1 MDGRK
6 EELGAALAENM
17 QKWTTISENGCG
29 EPFCEDGKVMN
40 TIRGRIIA
48 LKKRCE
54 SELQKGGYPPEYNEE
69 TPQEVKNTYMV
80 NPSQIKRRAK
90 KVLRSYEENEDYLW
104 LKKKAEGYTDDQLRA
119 AGLEYILH
127 YPEALRFFIEKNLY
141 VDMRRHVLN
150 PERYIA
156 SFKKGRERAEA
167 LPAPGAGRRK
177 QGMKLVSPQKE
188 PLPEPDRPYLS
199 VRFNNEAPGQDKAQE
214 KEKDA
219 VPQKK
224 AVSPAGKKRTAAGTE
239 KKQPVKTE
247 KDAVQNKKEKR
258 RAGRQSLPEGQM
270 SMFDMG
276 FAAV

>member
-6 EELGAALAENM
+6 EELGAALADNM
-17 QKWTTISENGCG
+17 KEWTTISENGCG

-40 TIRGRIIA
+40 TIRRRIIA
-48 LKKRCE
+48 LKKQCE
-54 SELQKGGYPPEYNEE
+54 SELQKDGYPPEYSEE
-69 TPQEVKNTYMV
+69 TPQEVKSTYMV
-80 NPSQIKRRAK
+80 NPSQIKRQAK

-156 SFKKGRERAEA
+156 SFKKGRGRAEA
-167 LPAPGAGRRK
+167 LPAPGTGKRK

-188 PLPEPDRPYLS
+188 PLPDPDRPYLS
-199 VRFNNEAPGQDKAQE
+199 VKFNNEAPGQDKEQG

>member
-69 TPQEVKNTYMV
+69 TPQEVKSTYMV

-150 PERYIA
+150 PERYIV

-167 LPAPGAGRRK
+167 LPAPGTGKRK
-177 QGMKLVSPQKE
+177 QGMKLVSLQKE

-199 VRFNNEAPGQDKAQE
+199 VKFNNEASGQDKEQE

-224 AVSPAGKKRTAAGTE
+224 AVSPTGKNRTAAGTG

>member
-17 QKWTTISENGCG
+17 QKWTRISESGCG

-54 SELQKGGYPPEYNEE
+54 SELQKGDYPPEYSEE
-69 TPQEVKNTYMV
+69 TPQEVKSTYMV
-80 NPSQIKRRAK
+80 NPSQIKRQAK
-90 KVLRSYEENEDYLW
+90 KVLRSYEENKDYLW

-141 VDMRRHVLN
+141 VDMRRHVLY

-156 SFKKGRERAEA
+156 SFKKGRTRAEA
-167 LPAPGAGRRK
+167 LPAPGTGKRK

-188 PLPEPDRPYLS
+188 PLPDPDRPYLS
-199 VRFNNEAPGQDKAQE
+199 VKFNNEAPGQDKEQG